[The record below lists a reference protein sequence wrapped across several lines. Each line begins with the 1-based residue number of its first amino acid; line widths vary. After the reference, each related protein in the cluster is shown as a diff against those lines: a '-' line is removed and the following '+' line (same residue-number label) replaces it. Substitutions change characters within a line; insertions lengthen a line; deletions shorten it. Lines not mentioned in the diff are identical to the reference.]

1 MFKQLDLK
9 VMGGIVI
16 ITVLLLAGI
25 HFYSKWSYNR
35 FATEIGEAPQSTTPS
50 EPGPETDKI
59 TPSEQSQE
67 TQSVNKNV
75 KVKPM
80 VKSELANTGKE
91 MEGSAE
97 KTEASEFDASSLLS
111 NFGMPEEVTSL
122 LDEEAEEEDFEKAQ
136 AHLTETYGE
145 SPEVEAVIDKLKQ
158 LSNSTVQFG
167 DLIELLETWIDV
179 LPEEQHEIRQRLM
192 NSLAQLQQVKGLS
205 GNTPV
210 RFIAAPVLNPTL
222 SGGSDRVT
230 ISGGGK
236 ARVIQGDESRVTIK
250 DIETKT
256 KDD

>member
-1 MFKQLDLK
+1 MFKQLDRK
-9 VMGGIVI
+9 VIGGIVI
-16 ITVLLLAGI
+16 IAVFLIAGI
-25 HFYSKWSYNR
+25 YFYSKWSYNR
-35 FATEIGEAPQSTTPS
+35 FATEIGAAPQSTTPS
-50 EPGPETDKI
+50 EPVSETDKI
-59 TPSEQSQE
+59 TPSEQSKE
-67 TQSVNKNV
+67 TQSVNGNV
-75 KVKPM
+75 KVKPKSI
-80 VKSELANTGKE
+80 VKSELANTAK
-91 MEGSAE
+91 EGSVE

-111 NFGMPEEVTSL
+111 DFGIPEEVTSL
-122 LDEEAEEEDFEKAQ
+122 LDEDAEAEDFEKAQ

-158 LSNSTVQFG
+158 LSNTTVQFG

-192 NSLAQLQQVKGLS
+192 NSLAQLQQIKGLS

-230 ISGGGK
+230 ISGGN
-236 ARVIQGDESRVTIK
+236 ARVIQGDESRVSIK
-250 DIETKT
+250 DTETKT

>member
-9 VMGGIVI
+9 VIGGIVI
-16 ITVLLLAGI
+16 IAVLLVVGI

-35 FATEIGEAPQSTTPS
+35 FATEIGAAPQSTTLS
-50 EPGPETDKI
+50 EPVLEPGKI
-59 TPSEQSQE
+59 TSSEQFKE
-67 TQSVNKNV
+67 TQSVNENV
-75 KVKPM
+75 KVKPI
-80 VKSELANTGKE
+80 VKSDLSNTAKE
-91 MEGSAE
+91 KEGSAD
-97 KTEASEFDASSLLS
+97 KTETSEFDASSLMS
-111 NFGMPEEVTSL
+111 TFGMPEEVTSL
-122 LDEEAEEEDFEKAQ
+122 LDEDAEEKDFEKAQ
-136 AHLTETYGE
+136 EHLIEKYGQ

-167 DLIELLETWIDV
+167 DLIELLETWIDI

-192 NSLAQLQQVKGLS
+192 NSLAQLQQIKGLS

-230 ISGGGK
+230 ISGGN
-236 ARVIQGDESRVTIK
+236 ARVIQGDESRVIIK
-250 DIETKT
+250 DTETKT